1 MQRVVVLF
9 LVLAVFGVSGQAAA
23 QTTSIAPADL
33 AATWQLVTLER
44 GLSSGKP
51 ERNQQ
56 HRGLLILD
64 SAGNVFEWVGTPAR
78 SEPDAPASDP
88 MKALN
93 DYSGF
98 WGRYRVDTAQKR
110 MVFNARGAVSPNVS
124 AHEFSRTVERSD
136 DRLTLTSIDEPH
148 SRGGT
153 RWIYE
158 RIPPIEAPGPLFRKA
173 AGFWEYV
180 VEKRTTTAG
189 EVVSEQKRGGPSTI
203 VYTPAGYVGVHFLPL
218 NRTPTPFKGDVPTSE
233 EAQAAVQGYIGY
245 YGSLTVYPGQVF
257 HNLMSAMSNVPGTIL
272 RRSAELSKDGNELT
286 VAFAPARDQQ
296 GRMVVTS
303 VVLRRISGE
312 AEMLGNNKK

>member
-1 MQRVVVLF
+1 MQRVVFLF
-9 LVLAVFGVSGQAAA
+9 LALAVIGEPGRAVA
-23 QTTSIAPADL
+23 QSASIVPADL
-33 AATWQLVTLER
+33 AATWQLVSLER
-44 GLSSGKP
+44 GLANEKP

-56 HRGLLILD
+56 PRGLLILD
-64 SAGNVFEWVGTPAR
+64 SAGNVFEWVGTNPR
-78 SEPDAPASDP
+78 QEPDAPTNDP
-88 MKALN
+88 VKALA

-124 AHEFSRTVERSD
+124 AREFSRAVERSG

-153 RWIYE
+153 RWVYE
-158 RIPPIEAPGPLFRKA
+158 RIPPIDAPGPLFRKVV
-173 AGFWEYV
+173 GFWEYV

-189 EVVSEQKRGGPSTI
+189 EVLSEQTRGGPSTI
-203 VYTPAGYVGVHFLPL
+203 VYTPAGYVGVHFLPI
-218 NRTPTPFKGDVPTSE
+218 NKKPTPFAGDVPTVE
-233 EAQAAVQGYIGY
+233 EARAAVQGYIGY

-272 RRSAELSKDGNELT
+272 RRFAEFSKDGNELD
-286 VAFAPARDQQ
+286 VRFAPVRDQQ

-303 VVLRRISGE
+303 VTLRRISGE
-312 AEMLGNNKK
+312 AEMLGNNQK

>member
-1 MQRVVVLF
+1 MRRVVVLF
-9 LVLAVFGVSGQAAA
+9 VVLTVFGTPGQTAA
-23 QTTSIAPADL
+23 QVTSIAPADL
-33 AATWQLVTLER
+33 AATWQLVSLER
-44 GLSSGKP
+44 GLSSEKP

-56 HRGLLILD
+56 PRGLLILD
-64 SAGNVFEWVGTPAR
+64 SAGNVFEWVGTNPR
-78 SEPDAPASDP
+78 QEPDAPTIDP
-88 MKALN
+88 VKALA

-110 MVFNARGAVSPNVS
+110 MVFNARGAVSPNMS
-124 AHEFSRTVERSD
+124 AREFSRTVERSG

-158 RIPPIEAPGPLFRKA
+158 RIPPIEAPGPTFRKA
-173 AGFWEYV
+173 VGFWEYV

-189 EVVSEQKRGGPSTI
+189 EVLSEQKRGGPSTI
-203 VYTPAGYVGVHFLPL
+203 VYTPAGYVGVHFCRSTRRRRRLRGMCQHQRKRGPQSRVHWL
-218 NRTPTPFKGDVPTSE
+218 LRLAHGV
-233 EAQAAVQGYIGY
+233 
-245 YGSLTVYPGQVF
+245 PGQVF

-272 RRSAELSKDGNELT
+272 RRFAVFSKDENELN
-286 VAFAPARDQQ
+286 VNFAPARDQQ

-303 VVLRRISGE
+303 VTLRRISGE

>member
-1 MQRVVVLF
+1 MRRAAVLF
-9 LVLAVFGVSGQAAA
+9 VVMTVFGTPEQIAA

-33 AATWQLVTLER
+33 AATWQLVSLEH
-44 GLSSGKP
+44 GVSSGKP

-56 HRGLLILD
+56 PRGLLILD
-64 SAGNVFEWVGTPAR
+64 SAGNVFEWVGTTPR
-78 SEPDAPASDP
+78 QETDAPANDP
-88 MKALN
+88 VKALV

-98 WGRYRVDTAQKR
+98 WGRYRVDAAQKR
-110 MVFNARGAVSPNVS
+110 MVFTARGAVSPNVS
-124 AHEFSRTVERSD
+124 AREFSRVAERSD

-148 SRGGT
+148 TRGGT
-153 RWIYE
+153 RWVYE

-180 VEKRTTTAG
+180 VERRTTTTG
-189 EVVSEQKRGGPSTI
+189 EVLSEQKRGGPSTI
-203 VYTPAGYVGVHFLPL
+203 VYTPAGYVGVHFLPIGK
-218 NRTPTPFKGDVPTSE
+218 TPTPFAGDAPTQE
-233 EAQAAVQGYIGY
+233 EARAAVQGYIGY

-272 RRSAELSKDGNELT
+272 RRSAEISKDGNELT
-286 VAFAPARDQQ
+286 VAFAPVRDQQ

-303 VVLRRISGE
+303 VLLRRISGE

>member
-9 LVLAVFGVSGQAAA
+9 LAVAVLGAPGQAAA
-23 QTTSIAPADL
+23 QATSIAPADL
-33 AATWQLVTLER
+33 AATWQLVSLER
-44 GLSSGKP
+44 GLSNEKP

-56 HRGLLILD
+56 PRGLLILD
-64 SAGNVFEWVGTPAR
+64 SAGNVFEWVGTNPR
-78 SEPDAPASDP
+78 QEPDAPTNDP
-88 MKALN
+88 VKALA

-124 AHEFSRTVERSD
+124 AREFSRTVERSG
-136 DRLTLTSIDEPH
+136 DRLILTSIDEPH

-153 RWIYE
+153 RWSYE
-158 RIPPIEAPGPLFRKA
+158 RIPPIEAPGPTFQKA
-173 AGFWEYV
+173 VGFWEYV

-189 EVVSEQKRGGPSTI
+189 EVLSEQKRGGPSTI
-203 VYTPAGYVGVHFLPL
+203 VYTPAGYVGVHFLPI
-218 NRTPTPFKGDVPTSE
+218 NKMPTPFAGDVPTPE
-233 EAQAAVQGYIGY
+233 EARAAVQGYIGY

-272 RRSAELSKDGNELT
+272 RRFAVFSQDGNELN
-286 VAFAPARDQQ
+286 VNFAPARDQQ

-303 VVLRRISGE
+303 VTLRRISGE